1 MCFYLGSR
9 SPSDSTSDSE
19 PLFNGFKMGR
29 AVVMRLTL
37 LLGGIVFD
45 KAKEDQAILDAYR
58 DVIIRLVER
67 GYKLIVVAGG
77 GRLAREYIESASRY
91 GVNKAFL
98 DYIGIMATRLNAAL
112 VIASLWSKAYPRVPE
127 TYEEALNGIRSH
139 DVVVMGGIAPAQS
152 TDAVAAVMSEMA
164 DSKLMIKATGAK
176 GVYDRPPE
184 EPGAT
189 FLPKVTYRE
198 LLRIVQKYQFEPGK
212 YELLDPIAIKVL
224 ERSNVRCV
232 ILNGLEPQAVLEAVS
247 GEEVGTVVG
256 EVV

>member
-1 MCFYLGSR
+1 
-9 SPSDSTSDSE
+9 
-19 PLFNGFKMGR
+19 
-29 AVVMRLTL
+29 MRLTL

-45 KAKEDQAILDAYR
+45 RAKEDQTILDAYR
-58 DVIIRLVER
+58 DIIIRLVEK

-112 VIASLWSKAYPRVPE
+112 VIASLWSRAYPRVPE
-127 TYEEALNGIRSH
+127 TYEEALSGIH
-139 DVVVMGGIAPAQS
+139 GYDVVVMGGMAPAQS
-152 TDAVAAVMSEMA
+152 TDAVAAVMSEMTN
-164 DSKLMIKATGAK
+164 SKLMIKATGAK

-189 FLPKVTYRE
+189 FIPRITYKD
-198 LLRIVQKYQFEPGK
+198 LLKIVQRYQFEPGK

-224 ERSNVRCV
+224 ERSKVRCI
-232 ILNGLEPQAVLEAVS
+232 ILNGLEPQAVLGAVS